1 MPCFLSFTTSQS
13 LLKFMPIESM
23 MSSNHLILCGP
34 LLLLP
39 SIFLNIR
46 VFSNESAVRVRWPKY
61 WSFGFSISPSNELS
75 GLISFRMDSFD
86 LRAVQGLAC
95 TFYFLHRAGK
105 QTPEE
110 ACGSVGSRKPGWRP
124 PNGHRVRQTQSDREL
139 RPEASRAGVPQMATG
154 GRQTQSDRQLRP
166 EASRAGVP
174 QTATGGRQTQSDRQL
189 SPEALG
195 VRGPCLAPGS
205 WRRFSLYFGLVQDQG
220 R

>member
-105 QTPEE
+105 QRPEE

-154 GRQTQSDRQLRP
+154 GRQTQSDRQL
-166 EASRAGVP
+166 
-174 QTATGGRQTQSDRQL
+174 

>member
-105 QTPEE
+105 QRPEE